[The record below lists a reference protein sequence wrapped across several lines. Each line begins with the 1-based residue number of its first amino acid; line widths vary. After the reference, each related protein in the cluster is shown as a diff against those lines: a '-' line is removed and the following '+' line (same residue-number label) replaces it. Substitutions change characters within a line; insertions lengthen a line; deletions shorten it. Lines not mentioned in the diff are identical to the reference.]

1 MYSYYNFLSTH
12 SVCVCFLKEKDCR
25 NVSGATFSMG
35 NASVVVALASFQV
48 VLRSLSTTTIAFI
61 AFGLLYSLKLT
72 AQRNGVKFNIKEV
85 LRLFLFCK
93 I

>member
-12 SVCVCFLKEKDCR
+12 SVCFLKEKDCR

-48 VLRSLSTTTIAFI
+48 ALRSFSTTTTAAFI

-72 AQRNGVKFNIKEV
+72 VQRCQV
-85 LRLFLFCK
+85 
-93 I
+93 